1 HHRRRL
7 LPHDTPNGGTTHLE
21 HPAQGG
27 DFYLATSGDIK
38 LAVDTSNGEF
48 TDAHRAVFAE
58 QREQERRQLRA
69 WLSQVW
75 QVRSER
81 EIAEWIEAV
90 TDYSSDDL
98 ELRDAVNQVTANDQR
113 KPAVVILGDYSAG
126 KSSLVK
132 RLLVEMSGSI
142 PEDLQVRGSG
152 ATSSVRTYE
161 LDHIRL
167 VDTPGFQSGHAN
179 HDEQALGAVAGAS
192 LVLVVVHV
200 NLLIGDMALLEAIVK
215 GTDETVAKAGRVLY
229 LINRSDELGTDPTS
243 APGDYLLLRR
253 RKVEELIA
261 ALASRGI
268 TIDPCEAH
276 ALAGDPFGVVG
287 SRMDVTRADF
297 DDNRDWDGVD
307 PLVRTL
313 DTFSRKQSQ
322 AALLRATVDEI
333 SSTLM
338 VRRNQLRQAVTELE
352 PKSAEFGGTIQAI
365 ANGERDGDLLETS
378 IRNRLRRILEPHAD
392 RARHQV
398 RAAGKDEM
406 ARLEEVTGAWLR
418 DDELAVEL
426 DRFINQTGRD
436 IDQWFETHSST
447 IGRRMKS
454 AEPAGTVSLGVEETF
469 VGPVDGVNAAKA
481 VAGSAHHT
489 ARVAKAIGNRDAIY
503 SIGKSLG
510 VKFKPWGAVKAGG
523 RVAKAAPILAAI
535 GTAADAHA
543 LYKGHKSGKDRER
556 ARNDAIDFITQAA
569 EIAETQILDGD
580 GRDGPIPALRE
591 RVAVLAEHRNA
602 IEQENAEV
610 RATLHAMETQ
620 IEGLSELIDIAN
632 ELFPQERSTG

>member
-1 HHRRRL
+1 
-7 LPHDTPNGGTTHLE
+7 
-21 HPAQGG
+21 
-27 DFYLATSGDIK
+27 
-38 LAVDTSNGEF
+38 
-48 TDAHRAVFAE
+48 
-58 QREQERRQLRA
+58 
-69 WLSQVW
+69 
-75 QVRSER
+75 
-81 EIAEWIEAV
+81 
-90 TDYSSDDL
+90 
-98 ELRDAVNQVTANDQR
+98 
-113 KPAVVILGDYSAG
+113 
-126 KSSLVK
+126 
-132 RLLVEMSGSI
+132 
-142 PEDLQVRGSG
+142 
-152 ATSSVRTYE
+152 
-161 LDHIRL
+161 
-167 VDTPGFQSGHAN
+167 
-179 HDEQALGAVAGAS
+179 
-192 LVLVVVHV
+192 
-200 NLLIGDMALLEAIVK
+200 
-215 GTDETVAKAGRVLY
+215 
-229 LINRSDELGTDPTS
+229 
-243 APGDYLLLRR
+243 
-253 RKVEELIA
+253 
-261 ALASRGI
+261 
-268 TIDPCEAH
+268 
-276 ALAGDPFGVVG
+276 
-287 SRMDVTRADF
+287 
-297 DDNRDWDGVD
+297 
-307 PLVRTL
+307 
-313 DTFSRKQSQ
+313 
-322 AALLRATVDEI
+322 
-333 SSTLM
+333 M

-365 ANGERDGDLLETS
+365 ANGERDGGDLLETS

-510 VKFKPWGAVKAGG
+510 GVKFKPWGAVKAGG

-580 GRDGPIPALRE
+580 GRDGPPIPALRE